1 MTAQTQVLGF
11 ELRGDVAVLTL
22 AHPPVNSFGLEL
34 RRAVVDA
41 VARAEDDARVK
52 AVIIIGSG
60 KGFSGGADIREFG
73 TPKSYAPP
81 NLNMVL
87 RTLEGCSK
95 PVIAAIDGI
104 CMGGGFEF
112 ALACHYRIATPEAQ
126 LGLPEVKLGL
136 LPGAGGTQRLPRVV
150 GLERALNM
158 IVSGNPLRAQELRG
172 TALLDGIAAGDLLEA
187 ALDFARRLNAE
198 GRGPSACAT
207 CRSRC
212 PTRKPF
218 CSSHAAP

>member
-1 MTAQTQVLGF
+1 MTAPTQTLGF
-11 ELRGDVAVLTL
+11 EVKGEVAVLTL
-22 AHPPVNSFGLEL
+22 ANPPVNSFGLEL

-41 VARAEDDARVK
+41 LARAEDDARIK
-52 AVIIIGSG
+52 AVIVIGSG

-87 RTLEGCSK
+87 RALEGCAK

-112 ALACHYRIATPEAQ
+112 ALACHYRIASADAQ

-136 LPGAGGTQRLPRVV
+136 LPGAGRNQRLPRVV
-150 GLERALNM
+150 GVERALNM
-158 IVSGNPLRAQELRG
+158 IVSGNPVRAQELRG
-172 TALLDGIAAGDLLEA
+172 TGLLDGIADGRPPAGGAGLRPPAD
-187 ALDFARRLNAE
+187 R
-198 GRGPSACAT
+198 RGP
-207 CRSRC
+207 R
-212 PTRKPF
+212 P
-218 CSSHAAP
+218 